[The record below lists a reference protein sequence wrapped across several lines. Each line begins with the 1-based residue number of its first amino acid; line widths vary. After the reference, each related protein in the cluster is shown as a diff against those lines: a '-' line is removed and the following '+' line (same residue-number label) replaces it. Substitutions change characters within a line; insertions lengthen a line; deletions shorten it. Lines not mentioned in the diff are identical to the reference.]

1 LTAAPGRWRSLLL
14 PDLLAR
20 ARRSVTTLS
29 AVSREVLIFGVAL
42 VIGLVVVPL
51 LIWVMG
57 NRVLGPYT
65 HGTQTHA
72 GPMALLGDFFTG
84 LGRGW
89 VSYWLV
95 ALGPAAMIVFVRL
108 VYALLRPR
116 EAAAAQSAEPTR
128 SGETAR
134 PPGSAGP
141 RR

>member
-1 LTAAPGRWRSLLL
+1 
-14 PDLLAR
+14 
-20 ARRSVTTLS
+20 
-29 AVSREVLIFGVAL
+29 VLIFGIAL

-95 ALGPAAMIVFVRL
+95 ALGPAVMIVFVRL
-108 VYALLRPR
+108 VYALLRTP
-116 EAAAAQSAEPTR
+116 EAAVAPPTETMR

-134 PPGSAGP
+134 PRGSAGP